1 MEELLKE
8 YFRLGDLLL
17 NEATDLL
24 DTDKPISA
32 NDLAKSKELS
42 LIAATWY
49 QAAKLLNLKLKELNT
64 APQGQQAV

>member
-32 NDLAKSKELS
+32 NDLAKSKELN

-49 QAAKLLNLKLKELNT
+49 QAANMLNLKLKELNT
-64 APQGQQAV
+64 APQGQQTV

>member
-42 LIAATWY
+42 LIAATWF
-49 QAAKLLNLKLKELNT
+49 QAAKLLNTKLRELEHINRG
-64 APQGQQAV
+64 PG

>member
-17 NEATDLL
+17 NEATDLI

-32 NDLAKSKELS
+32 NDLAKSKELN
-42 LIAATWY
+42 LIAATWF
-49 QAAKLLNLKLKELNT
+49 QAANMLNLKLKELNT

>member
-17 NEATDLL
+17 NEATDLI
-24 DTDKPISA
+24 DTDKPVSA

-49 QAAKLLNLKLKELNT
+49 QAAKLLNVKLRELEQINRG
-64 APQGQQAV
+64 PG